1 MNEEEYLLNEH
12 HKEEFPPAHTA
23 EHLLNQLMVRMFGC
37 ERSINAHIE
46 RKKSKMTFLLEQKPD
61 RHAENE
67 IEKRMNELIEED
79 LPVTY
84 EFTDRDHLPSDINVD
99 RLPNDASDTVR
110 IVRIGD
116 FDVCLCIGK
125 HVRST
130 SQIGRF
136 EVLGTQWDE
145 MKHTYRIRFKV
156 I

>member
-1 MNEEEYLLNEH
+1 
-12 HKEEFPPAHTA
+12 
-23 EHLLNQLMVRMFGC
+23 
-37 ERSINAHIE
+37 
-46 RKKSKMTFLLEQKPD
+46 
-61 RHAENE
+61 
-67 IEKRMNELIEED
+67 MNELIEED

-84 EFTDRDHLPSDINVD
+84 EFTDRDHLPSNINVD

>member
-23 EHLLNQLMVRMFGC
+23 EHLLNQVMLRMFGC

-61 RHAENE
+61 RHAEKE

-84 EFTDRDHLPSDINVD
+84 DFTDRDHLPSNINVD

-145 MKHTYRIRFKV
+145 VKHTFRIRFKV
-156 I
+156 F

>member
-46 RKKSKMTFLLEQKPD
+46 RKKSKMTFILEQKPD
-61 RHAENE
+61 RHAEKE

-84 EFTDRDHLPSDINVD
+84 EFTDRDHLPSNINVD

>member
-23 EHLLNQLMVRMFGC
+23 EHLLNQVMLRMFGC

-46 RKKSKMTFLLEQKPD
+46 RKKSKMTFILEQKPD
-61 RHAENE
+61 RHAEKE

-84 EFTDRDHLPSDINVD
+84 EFTDRDHLPSNINVD

-145 MKHTYRIRFKV
+145 VKHTFRIRFKV
-156 I
+156 F

>member
-23 EHLLNQLMVRMFGC
+23 EHLLNQVMLRMFGC

-46 RKKSKMTFLLEQKPD
+46 RKKSKMTFNLEQKPD
-61 RHAENE
+61 RHAEKE

-84 EFTDRDHLPSDINVD
+84 EFTDRDHLPSNINVD

-145 MKHTYRIRFKV
+145 VKHTFRIRFKV
-156 I
+156 F

>member
-23 EHLLNQLMVRMFGC
+23 EHLLNQVMLRMFGC

-46 RKKSKMTFLLEQKPD
+46 RKKSKMTFNLEQKPD
-61 RHAENE
+61 RHAEKE

-84 EFTDRDHLPSDINVD
+84 EFTDRDHLPSNINVD

>member
-23 EHLLNQLMVRMFGC
+23 EHLLNQVMLRMFGC

-46 RKKSKMTFLLEQKPD
+46 RKKSKMTFILEQKPD
-61 RHAENE
+61 RHAEKE

-84 EFTDRDHLPSDINVD
+84 EFTDRDHLPSNINVD
-99 RLPNDASDTVR
+99 RLSNDASDTVR

>member
-23 EHLLNQLMVRMFGC
+23 EHLLNLLMVRMFGC

-46 RKKSKMTFLLEQKPD
+46 RKKSKMTFILEQKPD
-61 RHAENE
+61 RHAEKE

-84 EFTDRDHLPSDINVD
+84 EFTDRDHLPSNINVD

-145 MKHTYRIRFKV
+145 VKHTFRIRFKV
-156 I
+156 F

>member
-1 MNEEEYLLNEH
+1 
-12 HKEEFPPAHTA
+12 
-23 EHLLNQLMVRMFGC
+23 
-37 ERSINAHIE
+37 
-46 RKKSKMTFLLEQKPD
+46 MTFNLEQKPD
-61 RHAENE
+61 RHAEKE

-84 EFTDRDHLPSDINVD
+84 EFTDRDHLPSNINVD

>member
-23 EHLLNQLMVRMFGC
+23 EHLLNQVMLRMFGC

-46 RKKSKMTFLLEQKPD
+46 RKKSKMTFNLKKKPD
-61 RHAENE
+61 RHAEKE